1 MIHPKIVLIP
11 IAAGFIAQL
20 LKVVIAAARSGT
32 IDLRLLNRY
41 GGMPSSHTAL
51 VVSLS
56 TVAGLSNG
64 FASPLFAVALVFTII
79 TIRDAIGVRMY
90 LGQHASLINRLIGE
104 LPQAEK
110 LKFPQHII
118 ERIGHTR
125 LEALAGGLIGLAT
138 TAILWVAI
146 P

>member
-1 MIHPKIVLIP
+1 MLHPKIILIP
-11 IAAGFIAQL
+11 VVAGLIAQL
-20 LKVVIAAARSGT
+20 LKIVIEAVRSGT
-32 IDLRLLNRY
+32 VDLRLLNRY

-56 TVAGLSNG
+56 TVAGLSEG
-64 FASPLFAVALVFTII
+64 FTSPLFAVALIFSII

-104 LPQAEK
+104 LPEAEK
-110 LKFPQHII
+110 LKFPPHII

-125 LEALAGGLIGLAT
+125 LQALVGGLVGLAT
-138 TAILWVAI
+138 TAVLWVAV